1 LLERINYYDAWRN
14 FKRDVRNVTHISG
27 YVKLQTF
34 VPHWNNFPGPDFSE
48 VFLRDDI
55 CIVKIYL
62 SIERIKSFGVKY
74 AIGV

>member
-1 LLERINYYDAWRN
+1 MYKACWKELTIMTH
-14 FKRDVRNVTHISG
+14 DVISNVMYVMLHTLVG

-55 CIVKIYL
+55 CTVKCT
-62 SIERIKSFGVKY
+62 S
-74 AIGV
+74 